1 VNASIKSVFSQSTR
15 IEYKISDLSERVWC
29 YTTMSNTPNPWF
41 LYLVRNNR
49 NALYTGITTDVERR
63 FTEHQSSGPKAAK
76 ALKGKGPL
84 ILEFS
89 YSVAD
94 RSAASQ
100 LEYRIKKL
108 PKVKKEQLI
117 DHPQLIEEWGLLVP

>member
-1 VNASIKSVFSQSTR
+1 M
-15 IEYKISDLSERVWC
+15 
-29 YTTMSNTPNPWF
+29 TTVTTTSPSKPWF
-41 LYLVRNNR
+41 IYLVRNNR

-84 ILEFS
+84 VLEFS
-89 YSVAD
+89 YAVEN
-94 RSAASQ
+94 RVIASQ

-108 PKVKKEQLI
+108 TKAKKEQLI
-117 DHPQLIEEWGLLVP
+117 NDPELISEWRLLIP

>member
-1 VNASIKSVFSQSTR
+1 MPN
-15 IEYKISDLSERVWC
+15 LSK
-29 YTTMSNTPNPWF
+29 PWF
-41 LYLVRNNR
+41 IYLVRNNR

-63 FTEHQSSGPKAAK
+63 FCEHQSSGPKAAK

-84 ILEFS
+84 SLEFS
-89 YSVAD
+89 YPVEN
-94 RSAASQ
+94 RVVASQ

-117 DHPQLIEEWGLLVP
+117 SQPELLQEWDLLNP